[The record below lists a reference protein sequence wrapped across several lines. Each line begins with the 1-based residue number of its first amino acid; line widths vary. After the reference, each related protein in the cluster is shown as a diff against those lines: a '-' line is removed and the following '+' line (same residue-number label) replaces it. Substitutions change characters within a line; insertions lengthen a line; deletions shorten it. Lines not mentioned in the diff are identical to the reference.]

1 MRELGFRVL
10 DKETNDYGLSDFLLL
25 DSNGKLMFFNF
36 AGDNVKIQYVNQK
49 NFVVEHA
56 TGVLD
61 KNGKMI
67 YVGDI
72 LDKNGKM
79 IYVGDIIRMRFPYD
93 KRFMDNFVVV
103 EDKASP
109 YIGLLTEPKCTEV
122 FVLAR
127 RLSSQYEIVGDI
139 HHNPELLKE
148 NEDA

>member
-1 MRELGFRVL
+1 MRALGFRVL

-36 AGDNVKIQYVNQK
+36 AGYSAKIQYVNQK

-72 LDKNGKM
+72 
-79 IYVGDIIRMRFPYD
+79 IRMRF
-93 KRFMDNFVVV
+93 
-103 EDKASP
+103 S
-109 YIGLLTEPKCTEV
+109 I
-122 FVLAR
+122 
-127 RLSSQYEIVGDI
+127 
-139 HHNPELLKE
+139 
-148 NEDA
+148 

>member
-72 LDKNGKM
+72 
-79 IYVGDIIRMRFPYD
+79 IRMRFPYD
-93 KRFMDNFVVV
+93 KRFIDNFVVV

-127 RLSSQYEIVGDI
+127 RLSRQYEIIGDI
-139 HHNPELLKE
+139 HHNPELLEE

>member
-10 DKETNDYGLSDFLLL
+10 DKETNDYGLSDFLIL

-72 LDKNGKM
+72 
-79 IYVGDIIRMRFPYD
+79 IRMRFPYD
-93 KRFMDNFVVV
+93 KRFIDNFVVV

-109 YIGLLTEPKCTEV
+109 YIGLLTKPKCTEV

-127 RLSSQYEIVGDI
+127 RLSRQYEIIGDI
-139 HHNPELLKE
+139 HHNPELLEE

>member
-10 DKETNDYGLSDFLLL
+10 DKETNDYGLSDFLIL
-25 DSNGKLMFFNF
+25 DSNGKLMFLNF

-56 TGVLD
+56 TG
-61 KNGKMI
+61 
-67 YVGDI
+67 I

-93 KRFMDNFVVV
+93 KRFIDNFVVV

-122 FVLAR
+122 FALAR
-127 RLSSQYEIVGDI
+127 RLSSQYEIIGDI
-139 HHNPELLKE
+139 HHNPELLEE

>member
-10 DKETNDYGLSDFLLL
+10 DKETNDYGLSDFLIL

-72 LDKNGKM
+72 
-79 IYVGDIIRMRFPYD
+79 IRMRFSYD
-93 KRFMDNFVVV
+93 KRFIDNFVVV

-127 RLSSQYEIVGDI
+127 RLSRQYEIIGDI
-139 HHNPELLKE
+139 HHNPELLEE

>member
-61 KNGKMI
+61 KIGKI
-67 YVGDI
+67 
-72 LDKNGKM
+72 

-127 RLSSQYEIVGDI
+127 RLSRQYEIIGDI
-139 HHNPELLKE
+139 HHNPELLEE

>member
-1 MRELGFRVL
+1 MRKLGFRVL

-36 AGDNVKIQYVNQK
+36 AGDGVKIQYVNQK

-72 LDKNGKM
+72 
-79 IYVGDIIRMRFPYD
+79 IRMRFPHD
-93 KRFMDNFVVV
+93 KRFIDNFVVV

-127 RLSSQYEIVGDI
+127 RLSSQYEIIGDI
-139 HHNPELLKE
+139 HHNPELLDKDQS
-148 NEDA
+148 NEEE

>member
-10 DKETNDYGLSDFLLL
+10 DKETNDYGLSDFLIL

-72 LDKNGKM
+72 
-79 IYVGDIIRMRFPYD
+79 IRMRFPYD
-93 KRFMDNFVVV
+93 KRFIDNFVVV

-122 FVLAR
+122 FVLSR
-127 RLSSQYEIVGDI
+127 RLSSQYEIIGDI
-139 HHNPELLKE
+139 HHNPELLE
-148 NEDA
+148 E

>member
-10 DKETNDYGLSDFLLL
+10 DKETNDYGLSDFLIL

-72 LDKNGKM
+72 
-79 IYVGDIIRMRFPYD
+79 IRMRFPYD
-93 KRFMDNFVVV
+93 KRFIDNFVVV

-127 RLSSQYEIVGDI
+127 RLSRQYEIIGDI
-139 HHNPELLKE
+139 HHNPELLEE

>member
-1 MRELGFRVL
+1 
-10 DKETNDYGLSDFLLL
+10 
-25 DSNGKLMFFNF
+25 MFFNF
-36 AGDNVKIQYVNQK
+36 AGDSVKIQYVNQK

-72 LDKNGKM
+72 
-79 IYVGDIIRMRFPYD
+79 IRMRFPYD
-93 KRFMDNFVVV
+93 KRFIDNFVVV

-109 YIGLLTEPKCTEV
+109 YIGLLAEPKCTEV

-127 RLSSQYEIVGDI
+127 RLSRQYEIIGDI
-139 HHNPELLKE
+139 HHNPELLEE

>member
-1 MRELGFRVL
+1 MRKLGFRVL
-10 DKETNDYGLSDFLLL
+10 DKETNDYGISDFLLL

-72 LDKNGKM
+72 
-79 IYVGDIIRMRFPYD
+79 IRMRFSYD
-93 KRFMDNFVVV
+93 KRFIDNFVVV

-127 RLSSQYEIVGDI
+127 RLSRQYEIIGDI
-139 HHNPELLKE
+139 HHNPELLEE

>member
-72 LDKNGKM
+72 
-79 IYVGDIIRMRFPYD
+79 IRMRFPYD
-93 KRFMDNFVVV
+93 KRFIDNFVVV

-127 RLSSQYEIVGDI
+127 RLSRQYEIIGDI
-139 HHNPELLKE
+139 HHNPELLEE
-148 NEDA
+148 NEDAWIKV

>member
-36 AGDNVKIQYVNQK
+36 AGDNVKIQYVKQK
-49 NFVVEHA
+49 NFIVEHA

-72 LDKNGKM
+72 
-79 IYVGDIIRMRFPYD
+79 IRMRFPHD
-93 KRFMDNFVVV
+93 KRFIDNFVVV
-103 EDKASP
+103 EDKTSP

-127 RLSSQYEIVGDI
+127 HLSSQYEIIGDI
-139 HHNPELLKE
+139 HHNPELLEE